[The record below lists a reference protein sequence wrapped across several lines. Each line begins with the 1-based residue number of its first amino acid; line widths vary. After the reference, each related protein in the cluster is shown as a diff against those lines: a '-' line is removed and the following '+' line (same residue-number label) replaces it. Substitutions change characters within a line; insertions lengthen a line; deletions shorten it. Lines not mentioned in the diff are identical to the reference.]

1 MTRPKL
7 LWHSNAP
14 HAPTGYGMQTALFAP
29 RIAEH
34 YDMAISSFWG
44 VEGAPI
50 VWEGIPVFPGMGGG
64 TFGEEWLLAH
74 AERFF
79 GGDARD
85 GLVLTLMDVW
95 VLNPKIMAQMN
106 SAAWVP
112 VDHEPAPPRV
122 VDFFA
127 ESGTVP
133 IAMSKFGMQMLG
145 RLDPLYVPHAVDCRQ
160 YQPKDRKTVRELTKL
175 DEDTFVVGMV
185 AANKGRPSRKAFTQA
200 FQAFARFLEKHEN
213 SVLYLHTTLSRA
225 HGDGED
231 LAELLE
237 ALEVPQ
243 ANVRIA
249 DQYRM
254 LFDPFGHKTMATIYS
269 NLDVLLNPSMGEGFG
284 VTMLEAQACFPASTP
299 VTATDIRDV
308 MEHRYTGDMFT
319 VETERGDTI
328 EATADHPF
336 WTDQGWVAAGDLRI
350 GDHQLLYTG
359 GHAEAEHVHAGRLG
373 DLVSSLRDDD
383 APRGSGEDGT
393 DVRIGVG
400 AEASPRSDEVLRAD
414 RRAAPGDCDERTAR
428 IHGGVD
434 RRRGHGLNS
443 EVPREVEA
451 AHPDRELVCATHGL
465 VVGDIHDAKHL
476 HRAATTESVGRS
488 HALPLSHRGLGIPP
502 AVRGADPTLGYQAG
516 ADGVPR
522 RVQSLEAVSEPRG
535 SIDRPPVGTSPTRAR
550 PEYQA
555 IRAISRRAVEDF
567 PVYNLTTASGTY
579 MAGGYLVHNCGVP
592 VITTDATAMTEVVG
606 AGWHVRPAR
615 GMGKGYWSGLKS
627 WQQFPDVDDIHSALE
642 ECYALKPRERE
653 KLSAQARQHALGY
666 DRDLVFDEYMLPAL
680 KAVEHRFA
688 NQQPVRIAPRKAVA
702 A

>member
-1 MTRPKL
+1 VSKL

-85 GLVLTLMDVW
+85 GLVVTLMDVW

-145 RLDPLYVPHAVDCRQ
+145 RLDPLYVPHAVDSQ
-160 YQPKDRKTVRELTKL
+160 KYQPKDRKTVRELTKL

-243 ANVRIA
+243 ENVRIA

-254 LFDPFGHKTMATIYS
+254 LFDPFGHNTMATIYS

-284 VTMLEAQACFPASTP
+284 VTMLEAQS
-299 VTATDIRDV
+299 
-308 MEHRYTGDMFT
+308 
-319 VETERGDTI
+319 
-328 EATADHPF
+328 
-336 WTDQGWVAAGDLRI
+336 
-350 GDHQLLYTG
+350 
-359 GHAEAEHVHAGRLG
+359 
-373 DLVSSLRDDD
+373 
-383 APRGSGEDGT
+383 
-393 DVRIGVG
+393 
-400 AEASPRSDEVLRAD
+400 
-414 RRAAPGDCDERTAR
+414 
-428 IHGGVD
+428 
-434 RRRGHGLNS
+434 
-443 EVPREVEA
+443 
-451 AHPDRELVCATHGL
+451 
-465 VVGDIHDAKHL
+465 
-476 HRAATTESVGRS
+476 
-488 HALPLSHRGLGIPP
+488 
-502 AVRGADPTLGYQAG
+502 
-516 ADGVPR
+516 
-522 RVQSLEAVSEPRG
+522 
-535 SIDRPPVGTSPTRAR
+535 
-550 PEYQA
+550 
-555 IRAISRRAVEDF
+555 
-567 PVYNLTTASGTY
+567 
-579 MAGGYLVHNCGVP
+579 CGVP

-688 NQQPVRIAPRKAVA
+688 NQQPVRIAPRNAVA